1 MESRKSI
8 KISKRGPYKIKLVH
22 KFNYK
27 SNSKSIELYKIS
39 KNLVNDALN
48 IFRKVIGDSVQT
60 MQIINNG

>member
-1 MESRKSI
+1 M
-8 KISKRGPYKIKLVH
+8 KLVH